1 MAKTTAEL
9 QEISWELIEEALTKG
24 TMTLV
29 HAPEKPIHLM
39 PQDIVGIA
47 KWLSTNKARKPQLV
61 PTAEDFDLKKTTG
74 GDTGADKKS

>member
-1 MAKTTAEL
+1 MSRTTAEL

-24 TMTLV
+24 TMTLLNS
-29 HAPEKPIHLM
+29 PEKPIHLM

-61 PTAEDFDLKKTTG
+61 PTAEDFELKKTTG
-74 GDTGADKKS
+74 GDDNADQKT